1 MAKTKEDPV
10 IEEVNEVEEAK
21 EEVKAPKRPGLYTE
35 DKYIVNLPLTSEKQ
49 DDVTVGI
56 NGTLYKIKRG
66 EPVEVNAAVYE
77 VLMNMQNMDSLA
89 IRRRNAIMSK

>member
-1 MAKTKEDPV
+1 MAKTEKEPV
-10 IEEVNEVEEAK
+10 IEEAI
-21 EEVKAPKRPGLYTE
+21 EEVKAKATKRPGLYTE
-35 DKYIVNLPLTSEKQ
+35 DKYIINLPLTSEKQ